1 MDNPRGD
8 SHQAPHAMS
17 RFTHRDLRLMGRS
30 STKSPLRVIAL
41 IDFDA
46 FYAQC
51 ETVRLNIP
59 PEEPLAV
66 QQWNAIIALNYAAR
80 EYDLKRGVLV
90 DEAKLRCPHLR
101 LQHVATWREGDT
113 DWAYR
118 PDVVQHMRT
127 DKAALEPY
135 RMESRKALDLV
146 VRSLPQASKVEKA
159 SIDEMFVDLSS
170 QVHRVL
176 IERYPCLS
184 MPTQDTDHD
193 SLPPP
198 PSDELNWEGDHV
210 LGDHPLR
217 LDWDDVAFS
226 IGADIVRGLRN
237 NILKTL
243 RYTTSA
249 GIGPN
254 KTLAK
259 LGAGYR
265 KPNQQTVITP
275 YAAPEF
281 LSSLKYRKIRGLGRQ
296 LGEKVEAHFHGTT
309 VADLLPVTLKDMQSK
324 LGSETGLWLHNV
336 IRGSEH
342 SEVTARVQIQ
352 TMLSQKTFLPSVDG
366 LQQASKWLRIF
377 AAKLYERVLELD
389 TPTVRRRPQTL
400 AVNHHINGRFGP
412 TRSQQTVIPGGANF
426 SADLLYTIAYDKLR
440 DITSEEPSW
449 PCAALGVSLS
459 NFTELEMQSV
469 SIKSFFS
476 PQSEDSFARSHQGC
490 NKRRL
495 SELLSVSSVKKRFT
509 DVSQPIE
516 TDNDAEHSHAA
527 YEPDVPT
534 DTYLCPS
541 CSKIVAALEVLEHLD
556 WHVAT
561 ELQAK
566 G

>member
-1 MDNPRGD
+1 MDNPPD
-8 SHQAPHAMS
+8 VSHQAPHAMS
-17 RFTHRDLRLMGRS
+17 RFTRRDLCLMGRS
-30 STKSPLRVIAL
+30 SPKSPLRVIAL

-51 ETVRLNIP
+51 ETVRLDLP
-59 PEEPLAV
+59 PTEPLAV

-80 EYDLKRGVLV
+80 EYGLKRGVSV
-90 DEAKLRCPHLR
+90 DDAKARCPHLR

-170 QVHRVL
+170 KVYSVL

-184 MPTQDTDHD
+184 VPMQDSDDD

-198 PSDELNWEGDHV
+198 PLDELDWEGDHV

-226 IGADIVRGLRN
+226 IAASIVRGLRN
-237 NILKTL
+237 NILETL

-275 YAAPEF
+275 YAAPDF

-309 VADLLPVTLKDMQSK
+309 VADLLPVPLKDMQSK
-324 LGSETGLWLHNV
+324 LGSETGLWVHNV

-366 LQQASKWLRIF
+366 IQQASKWLRIF
-377 AAKLYERVLELD
+377 AAELYARVLELD

-400 AVNHHINGRFGP
+400 AVNHHVNGRFGP
-412 TRSQQTVIPGGANF
+412 TRSQQTVVPGGANF
-426 SADLLYTIAYDKLR
+426 SADLLYTIAFDKLR
-440 DITSEEPSW
+440 DIASEEPSW
-449 PCAALGVSLS
+449 PCAALGVSLF
-459 NFTELEMQSV
+459 NFAELETQSA

-476 PQSEDSFARSHQGC
+476 PQSQDSFAGSHHGC
-490 NKRRL
+490 TKRRL
-495 SELLSVSSVKKRFT
+495 SDVLSVSGVKKRLT
-509 DVSQPIE
+509 EVSQPTE
-516 TDNDAEHSHAA
+516 TDSNAEHSHAA

-541 CSKIVAALEVLEHLD
+541 CSKIIAALEVLEHLD
-556 WHVAT
+556 WHVAI

>member
-1 MDNPRGD
+1 MDNPPD
-8 SHQAPHAMS
+8 VSHRAPHAMS

-30 STKSPLRVIAL
+30 SPTSPLRVIAL

-46 FYAQC
+46 LYAQC
-51 ETVRLNIP
+51 ETVCLDLP
-59 PEEPLAV
+59 PTEPLAV

-80 EYDLKRGVLV
+80 EYGLKRGVSV
-90 DEAKLRCPHLR
+90 DDAKVRCPHLR

-170 QVHRVL
+170 QVHSVL
-176 IERYPCLS
+176 IERYLCLS
-184 MPTQDTDHD
+184 VSTQENDDD

-198 PSDELNWEGDHV
+198 PSDELDWKADHV

-226 IGADIVRGLRN
+226 IAASIVRGLRS
-237 NILKTL
+237 NILDTL

-249 GIGPN
+249 GIGPK

-275 YAAPEF
+275 YAAPDF

-309 VADLLPVTLKDMQSK
+309 VADLLPVPLKDMQSK

-336 IRGSEH
+336 IRRSEH

-377 AAKLYERVLELD
+377 AAELYERVLELD
-389 TPTVRRRPQTL
+389 TPIVRRRPQTL

-426 SADLLYTIAYDKLR
+426 SVDLIYTSAFDKLR
-440 DITSEEPSW
+440 DMTSEEPSW

-459 NFTELEMQSV
+459 NFMELETQSA

-476 PQSEDSFARSHQGC
+476 PRSKDSFARNHQWGI
-490 NKRRL
+490 KRRSSDEL
-495 SELLSVSSVKKRFT
+495 SGAGVKKRFME
-509 DVSQPIE
+509 VPQPIE

-541 CSKIVAALEVLEHLD
+541 CSKIIAALEVLEHLD
-556 WHVAT
+556 WHVAI

>member
-30 STKSPLRVIAL
+30 SPKSPLRVIAL

-51 ETVRLNIP
+51 ETVRLDLA

-80 EYDLKRGVLV
+80 EYGLKRGVSV

-146 VRSLPQASKVEKA
+146 VRSLPQTSKVEKA

-170 QVHRVL
+170 QVHTVL

-184 MPTQDTDHD
+184 MPMQDSDDD

-198 PSDELNWEGDHV
+198 PSDELEWEGDHV

-217 LDWDDVAFS
+217 LDWDDVTFS
-226 IGADIVRGLRN
+226 LAAGIVRGLRSI
-237 NILKTL
+237 ILDTL

-254 KTLAK
+254 KTVAK

-265 KPNQQTVITP
+265 KPNQQTVITS
-275 YAAPEF
+275 YAAPDF

-309 VADLLPVTLKDMQSK
+309 VADLLPVPLKEMQSK

-336 IRGSEH
+336 VRGSEY

-377 AAKLYERVLELD
+377 AAELYERVLELD
-389 TPTVRRRPQTL
+389 TPTVRRRPRTL
-400 AVNHHINGRFGP
+400 AVNHHINGRFGL
-412 TRSQQTVIPGGANF
+412 TRSQQTLIPGGAIF
-426 SADLLYTIAYDKLR
+426 SADLLCTIAYDKLR

-459 NFTELEMQSV
+459 NFMELETQSA

-476 PQSEDSFARSHQGC
+476 PQSEDSLARSHQGSI
-490 NKRRL
+490 KRRL
-495 SELLSVSSVKKRFT
+495 SDVLPDSGMKKRFME
-509 DVSQPIE
+509 VSQPIE
-516 TDNDAEHSHAA
+516 TDSKAEHSHAA
-527 YEPDVPT
+527 DEPDVPT

-541 CSKIVAALEVLEHLD
+541 CSKIIAALEVLEHLD
-556 WHVAT
+556 WHVAI